1 MIIAN
6 PLYDAVF
13 KYLMEDVRIAKLI
26 IATII
31 DEEIVDLTFRP
42 QERTSFSHKF
52 SIHLYRMDFA
62 AKIKTKDGQYKNIL
76 IEIQKAKLSQDIMR
90 FRKYLG
96 EQYMK
101 SDDIDGKQIA
111 LPIITIYFLGF
122 KLKHITAQAIKINRH
137 YIDAITGERLEQ
149 QDDFIEQLTHNS
161 YVIQIPRLKPSH
173 QTRLETL
180 LAVFDQTGIQ
190 NDHYLLN
197 LPESMPEEFAMI
209 SDRLAKAVMNQTL
222 RDQLELEESVE
233 SLIEDKER
241 AFLLQLESKDAEIQ
255 HKNKA
260 IQDQEKTIESK
271 DKTLKDKNKA
281 IEEQEKTIESKDK
294 TLKDKN
300 KAIEDQE
307 KTIESKDKTLK
318 DKNKAIEDQEKTI
331 EEKDKAIQANQTEL
345 DEKNQLIQRL
355 QKQLQDKNI
364 Q

>member
-31 DEEIVDLTFRP
+31 DEEIIELTFRP

-101 SDDIDGKQIA
+101 ADDIDGKQIA

-197 LPESMPEEFAMI
+197 LPDSMPEEFAMI

-255 HKNKA
+255 HK
-260 IQDQEKTIESK
+260 D
-271 DKTLKDKNKA
+271 
-281 IEEQEKTIESKDK
+281 
-294 TLKDKN
+294 

-307 KTIESKDKTLK
+307 KTIENKEKTLK
-318 DKNKAIEDQEKTI
+318 DKEKTIESKDKALKDKEKTIENKDKALKDKEKAIEDQEKTI
-331 EEKDKAIQANQTEL
+331 EEKDNAIQANQTEL
-345 DEKNQLIQRL
+345 DEKNQLIERL
-355 QKQLQDKNI
+355 QKQLHNKTS
-364 Q
+364 

>member
-197 LPESMPEEFAMI
+197 LPDSMPEEFAMI

-255 HKNKA
+255 HK
-260 IQDQEKTIESK
+260 D
-271 DKTLKDKNKA
+271 
-281 IEEQEKTIESKDK
+281 
-294 TLKDKN
+294 

-307 KTIESKDKTLK
+307 KTIENKEKTLK
-318 DKNKAIEDQEKTI
+318 DKEKTIESKDKALKDKEKTIENKDKALKDKEKAIEDQEKTI
-331 EEKDKAIQANQTEL
+331 EEKDNAIQANQTEL
-345 DEKNQLIQRL
+345 DEKNQLIERL
-355 QKQLQDKNI
+355 QKQLHNKTS
-364 Q
+364 